1 MFRSFCCGQMKY
13 TQEANMLNIT
23 KEKEEGKLVFSLEG
37 KLDTVTSTD
46 LEKEIMDSIEDVKEL
61 VIDCAKLE
69 YVSSAGLRVLLAA
82 LKIMNKQ
89 GSMKVTNVCEEIM
102 SIFEMTGFNEILTID
117 NDTKETK
124 EEAQEACEEAKEE
137 AK

>member
-1 MFRSFCCGQMKY
+1 
-13 TQEANMLNIT
+13 MLNIT
-23 KEKEEGKLVFSLEG
+23 KEKEEGKLVFNLEG

-61 VIDCAKLE
+61 VIDCTKLE

-117 NDTKETK
+117 NDTKEAK
-124 EEAQEACEEAKEE
+124 EEAEEEAEEAKEE
-137 AK
+137 AKEE

>member
-1 MFRSFCCGQMKY
+1 
-13 TQEANMLNIT
+13 MLNIT

-46 LEKEIMDSIEDVKEL
+46 LEKEIMDSIDDVKEL
-61 VIDCAKLE
+61 VIDCTKLE

-117 NDTKETK
+117 NDTKEAK
-124 EEAQEACEEAKEE
+124 EEAEEEAEEAKEE
-137 AK
+137 AKEE

>member
-1 MFRSFCCGQMKY
+1 
-13 TQEANMLNIT
+13 MLNIT

-61 VIDCAKLE
+61 VIDCTKLE

-117 NDTKETK
+117 NDTKEAK
-124 EEAQEACEEAKEE
+124 EEAEEEAEEAKEE
-137 AK
+137 AKEE

>member
-1 MFRSFCCGQMKY
+1 
-13 TQEANMLNIT
+13 MLNIT

-61 VIDCAKLE
+61 VIDCTKLE

-124 EEAQEACEEAKEE
+124 EEAQEACEEAKENG
-137 AK
+137 

>member
-1 MFRSFCCGQMKY
+1 
-13 TQEANMLNIT
+13 MLNIT

-61 VIDCAKLE
+61 VIDCTKLE

-117 NDTKETK
+117 NDTKEAK
-124 EEAQEACEEAKEE
+124 EEAEEAKEEAEEAKEE
-137 AK
+137 AKEE

>member
-1 MFRSFCCGQMKY
+1 
-13 TQEANMLNIT
+13 MLNIT
-23 KEKEEGKLVFSLEG
+23 KEKEEGKLVFNLEG

-46 LEKEIMDSIEDVKEL
+46 LEKEIMDSIDDVKEL
-61 VIDCAKLE
+61 VIDCTKLE

-117 NDTKETK
+117 NDTKENK
-124 EEAQEACEEAKEE
+124 EEAQEACEEAKED
-137 AK
+137 AKEE

>member
-1 MFRSFCCGQMKY
+1 
-13 TQEANMLNIT
+13 MLNIT
-23 KEKEEGKLVFSLEG
+23 KEKEEGKLVFNLEG

-61 VIDCAKLE
+61 VIDCTKLE

-117 NDTKETK
+117 NDTKENK
-124 EEAQEACEEAKEE
+124 EEAQEACEEAKED
-137 AK
+137 AKEE